1 MSGLVLLAI
10 FLWTFIGHASFLAII
25 PNLTYKI
32 VLYMTLASSVAIL
45 VTFILGIIG
54 VSLTKGKKCIFFLV
68 SLRRK
73 FHKLHYTSLLCN
85 CITVR
90 LFLDSH
96 LDDWSCRGDA
106 ELHLLPRRA
115 QRFVRKSST
124 NLTNALLDRSSHE
137 STNRLDTKSG
147 MYFNTYFHLKKFQ
160 VFNAW
165 FLFICFDLKMVTQR
179 LN

>member
-1 MSGLVLLAI
+1 MSQHLFLTFLNFLLQVSGLVLLAI

-73 FHKLHYTSLLCN
+73 FHKLHYTSLLYV
-85 CITVR
+85 IVLQYV
-90 LFLDSH
+90 LFLILIWMTEVVVGMLSYTYYQDVRNDLSENLPLTLQTH
-96 LDDWSCRGDA
+96 YLTDPVMSQQIDWIQSRVCISI
-106 ELHLLPRRA
+106 HI
-115 QRFVRKSST
+115 
-124 NLTNALLDRSSHE
+124 
-137 STNRLDTKSG
+137 
-147 MYFNTYFHLKKFQ
+147 
-160 VFNAW
+160 
-165 FLFICFDLKMVTQR
+165 FI
-179 LN
+179 